1 MKLQAA
7 ALLLT
12 GAIFVGCG
20 GSSNSTDTG
29 DTNTPIDLPDG
40 LTMVFFDNVNSTQ
53 YLYDTTTE
61 QYEDMNSDS
70 TQNYDMTG
78 KHGNPVVWFHH
89 TDAGVDQK
97 IVMLSD
103 YFDVTTT
110 LLTYSEFHYLGHFHE
125 ENNVKSF
132 AAHSNE
138 EFNPAN
144 NPSETKLAALE
155 TLNADLLEQEEIRAE
170 IATAL
175 PAGETLCNF
184 FVFDHEEHEE
194 GATQE
199 STAHIALSGT
209 GMVYVFS
216 EADGALAQSQPPFA
230 LEGVS
235 SCHSSMSD
243 IVKASDYGV
252 LIFSAQSQKI
262 YLVDNH
268 GIDFH
273 QHSSWDIN
281 RFLPAG
287 FAPTALASITEESTG
302 AHDH

>member
-1 MKLQAA
+1 M
-7 ALLLT
+7 
-12 GAIFVGCG
+12 I
-20 GSSNSTDTG
+20 
-29 DTNTPIDLPDG
+29 
-40 LTMVFFDNVNSTQ
+40 FFDNINSNQ
-53 YLYDTTTE
+53 YLYDTTSE
-61 QYEDMNSDS
+61 KYEDMNSDS

-78 KHGNPVVWFHH
+78 KHGNPIMWFQN
-89 TDAGVDQK
+89 TTTGVDQK
-97 IVMLSD
+97 IVMLNDDFNINSGALSYSD
-103 YFDVTTT
+103 
-110 LLTYSEFHYLGHFHE
+110 FHYLGHFHE

-138 EFNPAN
+138 EFNPDN
-144 NPSETKLAALE
+144 NASAAKLTAIAS
-155 TLNADLLEQEEIRAE
+155 LNTNLLEQEDIKTE

-175 PAGETLCNF
+175 PADETLCNF

-194 GATQE
+194 NEEHEEHDSA
-199 STAHIALSGT
+199 AHIALSAT

-216 EADGALAQSQPPFA
+216 EENGLLTQSQTPFA

-235 SCHSSMSD
+235 SCENDKSD
-243 IVKASDYGV
+243 IIKVSDYGV
-252 LIFSAQSQKI
+252 IIFSAESQKI

-281 RFLPAG
+281 KFLPTG
-287 FAPTALASITEESTG
+287 FVPTALVSITEESEG